1 MDSLPNIRLA
11 IVEDDVMLREE
22 LSHFL
27 RGYGCTV
34 FEANSGISMDE
45 LLMRNPVDLLIL
57 DLNLPGQNG
66 FEIAVRVRQSMPNMG
81 IIMLTARTAMP
92 DRIKGY
98 ESGADIY
105 LPKPT
110 SPPELLA
117 ALVSL
122 YRRLNDQ
129 KNKSKWTLD
138 MKQRL
143 LIPCDDLEVISLTAI
158 ESLLLLTLVNA
169 PNHSLDTDEICEII
183 SQRNHGEVVTK
194 RALENIISR
203 LRKKIAATVTDPK
216 LQSIRSVWGLGY
228 EICLPIAIVNLN
240 S

>member
-1 MDSLPNIRLA
+1 MKTLPTIRLA
-11 IVEDDVMLREE
+11 IVEDDLILREE

-27 RGYGCTV
+27 RANGVVV
-34 FEANSGISMDE
+34 FEANSGLTLDE
-45 LLMRNPVDLLIL
+45 LLMRQTVDLLTL

-66 FEIAVRVRQSMPNMG
+66 LEIAQRIRLNQPNIG
-81 IIMLTARTAMP
+81 IIMLTARTAMA

-110 SPPELLA
+110 SGSELLA
-117 ALVSL
+117 AITSL
-122 YRRLNDQ
+122 NRRLKDQ
-129 KNKSKWTLD
+129 KKPSQWTLD

-143 LIPCDDLEVISLTAI
+143 LVPCDDLEVISLTAI
-158 ESLLLLTLVNA
+158 ECLLIMTLVNA
-169 PNHSLDTDEICEII
+169 PDHSLDTDEICDILSEK
-183 SQRNHGEVVTK
+183 NHGEPVTK

-203 LRKKIAATVTDPK
+203 LRKKIAATVTDPN

-228 EICLPIAIVNLN
+228 EICLPVAIINNN

>member
-1 MDSLPNIRLA
+1 METLATIRLA
-11 IVEDDVMLREE
+11 IVEDDLILREE

-27 RGYGCTV
+27 TSYGVVV
-34 FEANSGISMDE
+34 FEVNSGISLDE
-45 LLMRNPVDLLIL
+45 LLMRQTVDLLIL

-66 FEIAVRVRQSMPNMG
+66 LEIAQRIRLNQPNIG
-81 IIMLTARTAMP
+81 IIMLTARTAMA

-110 SPPELLA
+110 SGAELLA
-117 ALVSL
+117 AIVSL
-122 YRRLNDQ
+122 NRRLKDQ
-129 KNKSKWTLD
+129 KKPSQWTLD

-158 ESLLLLTLVNA
+158 ECLLIMTLVNA
-169 PNHSLDTDEICEII
+169 PDHSLDTDEICDILSEK
-183 SQRNHGEVVTK
+183 NHGEPVTK

-228 EICLPIAIVNLN
+228 EICLPVAIINNN

>member
-1 MDSLPNIRLA
+1 METLPTIRLA
-11 IVEDDVMLREE
+11 IVEDDLILREE

-27 RGYGCTV
+27 RAYGVVV
-34 FEANSGISMDE
+34 FEANSGLTLDE
-45 LLMRNPVDLLIL
+45 LLMRQTVDLLIL
-57 DLNLPGQNG
+57 DLNLPGQKG
-66 FEIAVRVRQSMPNMG
+66 LEIAQRIRLNQPNIG
-81 IIMLTARTAMP
+81 IIMLTARTAMA

-110 SPPELLA
+110 SGSELLA
-117 ALVSL
+117 AITSL
-122 YRRLNDQ
+122 NRRLKDQ
-129 KNKSKWTLD
+129 KKPSQWTLD

-143 LIPCDDLEVISLTAI
+143 LVPCDDLEAISLTAI
-158 ESLLLLTLVNA
+158 ECLLIQTLVNA
-169 PNHSLDTDEICEII
+169 PDHNLDTDEICDILSEK
-183 SQRNHGEVVTK
+183 NHGEPVTK

-203 LRKKIAATVTDPK
+203 LRKKIAATVTDPN

-228 EICLPIAIVNLN
+228 EICLPVAIINNN

>member
-1 MDSLPNIRLA
+1 METLPTIRLA
-11 IVEDDVMLREE
+11 IVEDDLILREE

-27 RGYGCTV
+27 RAYGVVV
-34 FEANSGISMDE
+34 FEANSGLTLDE
-45 LLMRNPVDLLIL
+45 LLMRQTVDLLIL
-57 DLNLPGQNG
+57 DLNLPGQKG
-66 FEIAVRVRQSMPNMG
+66 LEIAQRIRLNQPNIG
-81 IIMLTARTAMP
+81 IIMLTARTAMA

-110 SPPELLA
+110 SGSELLA
-117 ALVSL
+117 AITSL
-122 YRRLNDQ
+122 NRRLKDQ
-129 KNKSKWTLD
+129 KKPSQWTLD

-158 ESLLLLTLVNA
+158 ECLLIQTLVNA
-169 PNHSLDTDEICEII
+169 PDHNLDTDEICDILSEK
-183 SQRNHGEVVTK
+183 NHGEPVTK

-203 LRKKIAATVTDPK
+203 LRKKIAATVTDPN

-228 EICLPIAIVNLN
+228 EICLPVAIINNN